1 MDAPMLW
8 ICQRS
13 VTFTLSRGMF
23 AVGSVN
29 SMESALH
36 ELEAIAQIAQ
46 LLIEHAEDTLAAST
60 RDSQ

>member
-1 MDAPMLW
+1 
-8 ICQRS
+8 
-13 VTFTLSRGMF
+13 
-23 AVGSVN
+23 
-29 SMESALH
+29 MESALH